1 MKKYKVY
8 KINNK
13 YEIVNVY
20 GKTIVSCTNEKT
32 ANEVARLLENDT
44 PVTNDD
50 VDILERMSEL
60 NSIEEHRPVN
70 DNSLLD
76 SRIARTTREL
86 LGKGGR

>member
-13 YEIVNVY
+13 YKIVNVY
-20 GKTIVSCTNEKT
+20 GKTEASCTNEKT

-60 NSIEEHRPVN
+60 NSIEEHRPAN

-76 SRIARTTREL
+76 SRIAKTTREL
-86 LGKGGR
+86 LGKEK